1 MNNSDDYGNDELE
14 TRTNPSELYPIFPIS
29 NAVFFPKTLIPLHIF
44 EPRYKKLIHDI
55 EKFGNK
61 RFVLTGLLTSDKP
74 IKSQPDQLGVL
85 VEMVEQ
91 ESLSDGRSNIVVL
104 VHDRV
109 KIGEYFR
116 NYDIFS
122 SDYAIAEIIVYP
134 EEPIDSNSP
143 EWLDLRKS
151 LFLEFKTHFERL
163 TNRKLD
169 MTEDVIA
176 QTFSPE
182 ESINTVCNIT
192 LLDYWE
198 KQSLLSIDSL
208 YERGKKILE
217 IYRNFNS
224 KISSKTDDS
233 RFYQ

>member
-1 MNNSDDYGNDELE
+1 MNNSDDFENDELE
-14 TRTNPSELYPIFPIS
+14 DKPQSSELYPIFPIS

-44 EPRYKKLIHDI
+44 EPRYKKLIQDI

-61 RFVLTGLLTSDKP
+61 RFVLTGLLTSDRP
-74 IKSQPDQLGVL
+74 IKSEPDQIGVL
-85 VEMVEQ
+85 VEMIEQ
-91 ESLSDGRSNIVVL
+91 EALADGRFNIVVL
-104 VHDRV
+104 VRDRV

-116 NYDIFS
+116 KYDIFS
-122 SDYAIAEIIVYP
+122 DDYAIGEIINYP
-134 EEPIDSNSP
+134 EEPIDSNSR
-143 EWLDLRKS
+143 EWLDLRRN
-151 LFLEFKTHFERL
+151 LYFEFKIHFERL
-163 TNRKLD
+163 TKRRLE

-217 IYRNFNS
+217 IYRKFNS
-224 KISSKTDDS
+224 KTTTKTDDN
-233 RFYQ
+233 RFYH